1 MPKYFL
7 ATKHYPRRAPPFP
20 KKNQRPKFEFKHE
33 EAKYRVD
40 LKRDLRVRRIQ
51 FNKEAKTEILEKTHE
66 RVVGET
72 YPRVTVMGG
81 LFSNLLT
88 SPCAILLDNDQA
100 RKISSVVDMNGG
112 PKEIVRVMYLTGR
125 DAGKIEKVRLGSLN
139 ADMYEKTPMTLKEAK
154 DVAAKNLKRV
164 KLQEFANSRAVTRD
178 QVVAIA
184 AKMRK
189 DLHAS
194 PDGLQLMSH
203 GLFKDSVLQ
212 ITVKMPEGKRTSQN
226 QVKEAVRNAGYKG
239 ELETFLLGRII
250 EVNFVVPGQEK
261 ARDELREIEAE
272 EDRKSRNDLARR
284 RRQDKKSDQLQED
297 LKKRNL
303 PGAFILGYDDA
314 VRSTDPNNVNFD
326 KAFDPSKPEEMAK
339 RIINSFGDPKI
350 QVQQYVE
357 GVRAYV
363 KAKKEGKDVSKPLD
377 WLL

>member
-20 KKNQRPKFEFKHE
+20 KKNRRPKFEFKHE

-40 LKRDLRVRRIQ
+40 LKRDLRVRRIP

-88 SPCAILLDNDQA
+88 SPRAILLDNDQA

-164 KLQEFANSRAVTRD
+164 KLARVCEFPCSYSRSSGRHCRED
-178 QVVAIA
+178 EERSSCLSRWA
-184 AKMRK
+184 ASDEPR
-189 DLHAS
+189 S
-194 PDGLQLMSH
+194 FQRQRSSNH
-203 GLFKDSVLQ
+203 GQ
-212 ITVKMPEGKRTSQN
+212 NARGKT
-226 QVKEAVRNAGYKG
+226 
-239 ELETFLLGRII
+239 
-250 EVNFVVPGQEK
+250 
-261 ARDELREIEAE
+261 
-272 EDRKSRNDLARR
+272 DLAKSGERGGPQRWLQRR
-284 RRQDKKSDQLQED
+284 AG
-297 LKKRNL
+297 NF
-303 PGAFILGYDDA
+303 PVGADYRG
-314 VRSTDPNNVNFD
+314 
-326 KAFDPSKPEEMAK
+326 
-339 RIINSFGDPKI
+339 
-350 QVQQYVE
+350 
-357 GVRAYV
+357 
-363 KAKKEGKDVSKPLD
+363 
-377 WLL
+377 